1 MSKARLAR
9 LSNAELV
16 ALFRE
21 YAIMQE
27 RVLLD
32 SNTRKYNKLYDKMAA
47 IDAELRGRG
56 LEARKALLTLLSDKN
71 GRVRYAAAVKSLGV
85 DRDRAIAALREIEA
99 FCKMPEAGDAGMT
112 LLHLERGIF
121 KPT

>member
-1 MSKARLAR
+1 MSNPRLAR

-16 ALFRE
+16 ELFRE
-21 YAIMQE
+21 YAVMQQ

-47 IDAELRGRG
+47 VDAELRSRG
-56 LEARKALLTLLSDKN
+56 LEARKSLLALLSDEN
-71 GRVRYAAAVKSLGV
+71 FRVRYAAAVKSLGV
-85 DRDRAIAALREIEA
+85 DRDRAISVLREIEA
-99 FCKMPEAGDAGMT
+99 SHMMPEAGAAGMT
-112 LLHLERGIF
+112 LLHLERGVF